1 MLAKL
6 LDAFTIPAGRLTEV
20 EVGWALASTKLRSKH
35 NRRQEINSLPRER
48 VSPPFPTPYSP
59 ELQGANHTQA
69 RTHTQTLLHPL
80 MQTHKCWHSRTLT
93 QIHTCFSP
101 PHSLCRGEAG
111 RSPRSV
117 PKQAPLCLLSP
128 MKLIFRRSEFPWSVC
143 LPLPKVKSSHEIKLK
158 ALEQSMKTFCSPW
171 RLALPGTKINARNR
185 NLITWKKSRN
195 PSA

>member
-128 MKLIFRRSEFPWSVC
+128 MKLLFFVVVNFPGRCVY
-143 LPLPKVKSSHEIKLK
+143 LFPKLSPVTKSNLRHWNN
-158 ALEQSMKTFCSPW
+158 QW
-171 RLALPGTKINARNR
+171 RLFAVHGALRFLELK
-185 NLITWKKSRN
+185 
-195 PSA
+195 